1 MQVALLQLCTGHFF
15 ILKMKLIFLVTR
27 TSALH
32 SRGTFLN
39 RELASWQYLNG
50 FHQSSQWKLM

>member
-1 MQVALLQLCTGHFF
+1 MQVALFHLHTGHFF
-15 ILKMKLIFLVTR
+15 ILKKKLIFLATR

-39 RELASWQYLNG
+39 QEIASWQDLNG
-50 FHQSSQWKLM
+50 FHQSSQ